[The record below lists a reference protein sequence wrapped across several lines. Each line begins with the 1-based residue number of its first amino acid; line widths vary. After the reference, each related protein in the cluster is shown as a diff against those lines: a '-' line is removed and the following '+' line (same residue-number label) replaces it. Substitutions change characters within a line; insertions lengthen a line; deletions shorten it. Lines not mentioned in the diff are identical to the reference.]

1 MLVSMEGVGFM
12 KKTRL
17 GLAIVICLG
26 IFASSCSQ
34 YRFIPFFPPEDD
46 TTPYDVGSSEDLE
59 SMLETTGNARLTS
72 DIDITSSMNLEAGRS
87 YNIDLNGNKIA
98 FDVGGSMAIG
108 KGVSL
113 SISDGDVEASYPSE
127 ENDPYGSHGCIGIQ
141 ENGTLKLTNVDLVA
155 DSSAIAIGSTDET
168 PSAVKLKINNSTI
181 RANGVYTIAT
191 NANKYD
197 SDAFV
202 PINIEIID
210 SELIA
215 TGKDDNDSC
224 GLLIN
229 VPGNLTIR
237 NSKITGDRQGLVVR
251 GGNAK
256 IINSNIST
264 TGKYTGSYYYFND
277 QWGSGDEV
285 PFAALVVGNRGGS
298 AYAYNTS
305 CTVEKSVLTVK
316 AGANANA
323 RTVYISS
330 NGSNEA
336 SISFDTACD
345 SEYAETIKGGSYW
358 GENTYLNGEELPAK
372 NM

>member
-1 MLVSMEGVGFM
+1 M

-72 DIDITSSMNLEAGRS
+72 DIDIISPMDLEEGRS

-108 KGVSL
+108 NGVSL

-127 ENDPYGSHGCIGIQ
+127 DNDSYGSHGCIGIQ

-155 DSSAIAIGSTDET
+155 DSSAIAIGSTNET
-168 PSAVKLKINNSTI
+168 PSGVKLKINNSTI

-197 SDAFV
+197 SGAFI

-251 GGNAK
+251 GGNAE
-256 IINSNIST
+256 IINSTIST
-264 TGKYTGSYYYFND
+264 TGKYTGSNYYFND
-277 QWGSGDEV
+277 NWGPGNEV
-285 PFAALVVGNRGGS
+285 PFAALVAGNRGGTS
-298 AYAYNTS
+298 YAYDTS
-305 CTVEKSVLTVK
+305 CIVKNSVLTVK
-316 AGANANA
+316 AGANA

-330 NGSNEA
+330 NGSNSA
-336 SISFDTACD
+336 RISFDADCD
-345 SEYAETIKGGSYW
+345 SAYAKTIKERSYW
-358 GENTYLNGEELPAK
+358 GENTYLNEEKLTAK
-372 NM
+372 NT

>member
-1 MLVSMEGVGFM
+1 M

-17 GLAIVICLG
+17 GLAILICLG

-72 DIDITSSMNLEAGRS
+72 DIDITSPMNLEAGRS

-98 FDVGGSMAIG
+98 FDVGGSMALG
-108 KGVSL
+108 NGVSL

-127 ENDPYGSHGCIGIQ
+127 KNDSYGSWGCIGIQ
-141 ENGTLKLTNVDLVA
+141 ENGTLELTNVDLVA
-155 DSSAIAIGSTDET
+155 DSSAIAIGSEDKT
-168 PSAVKLKINNSTI
+168 PSAATLKINNSTI
-181 RANGVYTIAT
+181 SANGVYTIGT
-191 NANKYD
+191 NAKKYD
-197 SDAFV
+197 VGTFV
-202 PINIEIID
+202 PIDIEIID
-210 SELIA
+210 STLIA
-215 TGKDDNDSC
+215 TGKYQNDSC

-237 NSKITGDRQGLVVR
+237 NSKITGDRQGVVVR
-251 GGNAK
+251 GGTAE
-256 IINSNIST
+256 ITNSTIST
-264 TGKYTGSYYYFND
+264 TGKYTGSYYYFDD
-277 QWGSGDEV
+277 QWESGDEV

-330 NGSNEA
+330 NGNNTA
-336 SISFDTACD
+336 SISFDAACD
-345 SEYAETIKGGSYW
+345 SAYAKTIKDGSYW
-358 GENTYLNGEELPAK
+358 GVNTYLNGEQLSEK
-372 NM
+372 NT

>member
-1 MLVSMEGVGFM
+1 M

-17 GLAIVICLG
+17 GLAILICLG

-72 DIDITSSMNLEAGRS
+72 DIDITSPMNLEAGRS

-127 ENDPYGSHGCIGIQ
+127 ENDSYGTRGCIGIQ

-155 DSSAIAIGSTDET
+155 DSSAIAIGSTNET
-168 PSAVKLKINNSTI
+168 ASGIKLKIDNSTI
-181 RANGVYTIAT
+181 RANGVYTIAS

-197 SDAFV
+197 SDTFV
-202 PINIEIID
+202 SIDIDIID
-210 SELIA
+210 STLIA
-215 TGKDDNDSC
+215 TGKYDNDSC

-251 GGNAK
+251 GGTAE
-256 IINSNIST
+256 IINSTIST
-264 TGKYTGSYYYFND
+264 TGKYTGSNYYSD
-277 QWGSGDEV
+277 DSWGEGNEV
-285 PFAALVVGNRGGS
+285 PFAALVAGNRGGS

-305 CTVEKSVLTVK
+305 CTVENSDLTVER
-316 AGANANA
+316 GADPNAK
-323 RTVYISS
+323 TVYISS

-336 SISFDTACD
+336 WISFDADCNP
-345 SEYAETIKGGSYW
+345 EYAETIKDGSYW
-358 GENTYLNGEELPAK
+358 GENTYLNGEELPAR
-372 NM
+372 N